1 MYAVVQK
8 EQTGLD
14 KAVEEVKFRMSR
26 YSVTPNIMII
36 PPQVGL
42 YLSLA
47 PESKLT
53 FPLGGPAAAAAFES
67 GLAGFEARSFRGL
80 GIMTSTPVRSPHP
93 CPWRPPHACLPPRG
107 AQYEV
112 SDDQDSVQ
120 MLQRSTQVGE
130 FYRMAPPNVFD
141 TTKRLPATYMGKPP
155 QHHKTG
161 HFLPLRVHWQT
172 SWCTTRSRTCT

>member
-1 MYAVVQK
+1 M
-8 EQTGLD
+8 
-14 KAVEEVKFRMSR
+14 
-26 YSVTPNIMII
+26 
-36 PPQVGL
+36 
-42 YLSLA
+42 
-47 PESKLT
+47 T

-80 GIMTSTPVRSPHP
+80 GIMTSTPVRTPHCTRRLFFFSIARNSTVPLALCSPLL
-93 CPWRPPHACLPPRG
+93 APRG

-141 TTKRLPATYMGKPP
+141 TTKALPATYMGKPP
-155 QHHKTG
+155 HMHM
-161 HFLPLRVHWQT
+161 HM
-172 SWCTTRSRTCT
+172 TCAYM

>member
-1 MYAVVQK
+1 MCRARRAWRAQ
-8 EQTGLD
+8 
-14 KAVEEVKFRMSR
+14 
-26 YSVTPNIMII
+26 
-36 PPQVGL
+36 PQVGL

-80 GIMTSTPVRSPHP
+80 GIMTSTPVRTPHCTRRLFFFSIARNSTVPLALCSPLL
-93 CPWRPPHACLPPRG
+93 APRG

-141 TTKRLPATYMGKPP
+141 TTKALPATYMGKPP
-155 QHHKTG
+155 HMHM
-161 HFLPLRVHWQT
+161 HM
-172 SWCTTRSRTCT
+172 TCAYM